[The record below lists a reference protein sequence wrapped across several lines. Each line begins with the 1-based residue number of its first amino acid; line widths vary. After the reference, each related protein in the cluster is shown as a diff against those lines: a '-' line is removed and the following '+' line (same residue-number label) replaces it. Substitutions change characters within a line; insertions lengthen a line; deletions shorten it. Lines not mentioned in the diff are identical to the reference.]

1 MSHGQWKMGN
11 GLAPL
16 SATQLLELWEQGQ
29 QASPLQQA
37 LLLLTA
43 ACPAYTA
50 EQLAHLPIGQRD
62 ALLIQLRAWTF
73 GPQLVSVVNCPR
85 CAERLE
91 FTLESNTLLLAPPTD
106 GGEPPDTFSL
116 QADGYAVT
124 FRLPTS
130 VDLAAIAL
138 LADTATAQQQVLA
151 RCLLTAH
158 TGVELG
164 SKAGETEMDAPG
176 SPVPLEQLPPPV
188 LAAVQERMAAADP
201 QADLQVALTCP
212 ACAEEWNAFF
222 DIVTFFWRELDD
234 WARRTLRE
242 VHLLAGAYGWREG
255 EILALSAWRRR
266 AYLELVGA

>member
-1 MSHGQWKMGN
+1 MGN
-11 GLAPL
+11 ELSPL
-16 SATQLLELWEQGQ
+16 SATELLDIWEQGQ
-29 QASPLQQA
+29 RASPLQQA

-106 GGEPPDTFSL
+106 VGEPSAPFSL

-130 VDLAAIAL
+130 VDLAAVAPM
-138 LADTATAQQQVLA
+138 ADANAAQQQLLA
-151 RCLLTAH
+151 RCLLTAYA
-158 TGVELG
+158 GAGPDSE
-164 SKAGETEMDAPG
+164 AGEPAADEPA
-176 SPVPLEQLPPPV
+176 SPLPLDPLPPTV
-188 LAAVQERMAAADP
+188 LAAVQARMAAADP
-201 QADLQVALTCP
+201 QADLQFALTCP
-212 ACAEEWNAFF
+212 ACAEEWSAFF

-242 VHLLAGAYGWREG
+242 VHLLASAYGWREAD
-255 EILALSAWRRR
+255 ILALSAWRRR
-266 AYLELVGA
+266 TYLELVGA